1 MYNIDIDT
9 DYLGFSVIHRNTR
22 HSIEAFLDLIN
33 LISDPE
39 YISVLEYGS
48 KKGNYNLKYQ
58 PYIKG
63 KIFNIPAKYDIATK
77 MYKKTIP
84 SALLQIAS
92 ENNKHMHPNIFI
104 DIVNP
109 MDYNKKDK
117 NSEEIIK
124 H

>member
-22 HSIEAFLDLIN
+22 HSIEVFLDLIN

-84 SALLQIAS
+84 STLLQIAS

-104 DIVNP
+104 DIVNS
-109 MDYNKKDK
+109 MDYNKKGK